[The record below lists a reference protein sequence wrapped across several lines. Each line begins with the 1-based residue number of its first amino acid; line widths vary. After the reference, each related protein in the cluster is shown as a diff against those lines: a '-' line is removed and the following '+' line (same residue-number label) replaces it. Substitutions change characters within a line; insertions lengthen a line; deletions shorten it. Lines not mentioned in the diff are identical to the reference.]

1 MASSRALLLFATVA
15 LAMVCLTAA
24 VEHVAVTDAK
34 PPPKPPARP
43 PKITALEEVAEGEVV
58 EEETGGFSAM
68 YYGILVSFAI
78 FWTVYFFLYFFEYGT
93 AGDYY
98 FWASSYGTLVFLIA
112 LGLSK
117 YFTASILTAV
127 LAMTLIFIPIASAG
141 FLAMQSISSP
151 DRFQGD
157 KNNMGRTRLESGM

>member
-1 MASSRALLLFATVA
+1 MASRTLLLVATVV

-24 VEHVAVTDAK
+24 ANEEAPPRPTGSPKTGTNVLAAAV
-34 PPPKPPARP
+34 
-43 PKITALEEVAEGEVV
+43 GEN
-58 EEETGGFSAM
+58 GGFSAM

-127 LAMTLIFIPIASAG
+127 LTMTLIFMPIASAG
-141 FLAMQSISSP
+141 FLAMESISAP

-157 KNNMGRTRLESGM
+157 KNNMGRTRLETGM